1 MIKKFTLSLFS
12 FISIFA
18 FIQDLSAQSWDYKA
32 YPVLPFEI
40 SHLDAELNI
49 KDTGSIEGDILYLIK
64 LKDENL
70 DSLVLDSRDIEI
82 LSAVI
87 NNETKEFYIENHKLV
102 VLTDGEYE
110 RGDEISLRIQYRTT
124 PDFGL
129 YQTAKGTFFTSFL
142 PLTTSHWLPVPDH
155 PRVEFTSEFIFTHPA
170 GKSVVSNGRRA
181 SMEIESVSEE
191 TTSFTSNKTLS
202 PVDINFAMGDLD
214 LISSTQNGFDFQS
227 EYTSMFERR
236 SDHQIHIYTENSDLQ
251 TDQLLQS
258 AVDAY
263 GKLYENLNIGYPFRD
278 LSIIVLDDNFWETK
292 SYGAGIIYLYVNRG
306 DLEAQLKRAMTGV
319 WLGAHFR
326 AEQWSDPDAITALQ
340 GWTHNSLFDLDY
352 VTVKTDE
359 PYHVFD
365 GSLSSKWQYNF
376 AEGHHE
382 KFNGHFE
389 RVYNFLLSE
398 SSRVLSWTDLAEEMY
413 EDSGIPYFDKPE
425 LDEITRE
432 ETSDQ
437 VYMAEMSWGED
448 RQNITV
454 SFDAVADPVNE
465 LVTVRVKEYTL
476 LDEKENEITFTGE
489 SDSVVLN
496 VSGNTENIV
505 LSISGRDDIR
515 LEVQKPFEFWMH
527 QLRNAEDSERRK
539 EAAVGLAGFSD
550 NPDVQL
556 VLQDQMRNE
565 DNPEVYAE
573 LLRTFSAVTKG
584 ATGTDQTLI
593 DQLSTGNSEEV
604 RLAAVEGL
612 AYFRGNDSVISRLR
626 SIANQTDNSD
636 IRTAAVRSLNEV
648 TDSER
653 FKIISEDLITQE
665 SLLQDVPLILN
676 LLSEKGEKEAAVQ
689 YAGTFITDG
698 FPYSIRSKVLDM
710 ILETDQSREGWEN
723 RLPSLLEDRDPRI
736 RIQSLNAMDRVSSS
750 FRNEWLD
757 RRMTEEYDE
766 RVRRALSQF

>member
-1 MIKKFTLSLFS
+1 MIKKITLPLLS
-12 FISIFA
+12 FVFIFA
-18 FIQDLSAQSWDYKA
+18 FIQELSAQSWDYKS
-32 YPVLPFEI
+32 YPPLPFEI

-49 KDTGSIEGDILYLIK
+49 SDTGSIEGDILYLIK
-64 LKDENL
+64 LRDENL

-82 LSAVI
+82 LATVI

-102 VLTDGEYE
+102 IPTDGDYE

-124 PDFGL
+124 PDFGY

-142 PLTTSHWLPVPDH
+142 PLTTSHWLPVSDH

-170 GKSVVSNGRRA
+170 GKTVVSNGRRA

-202 PVDINFAMGDLD
+202 PVDISFAMGGLE
-214 LISSTQNGFDFQS
+214 LIASTQNGMDFQS
-227 EYTSMFERR
+227 EYSSMFERR
-236 SDHQIHIYTENSDLQ
+236 TDHHIHIFSENSDLEA
-251 TDQLLQS
+251 DQLIQS

-278 LSIIVLDDNFWETK
+278 LSIVVLDDNFWETK
-292 SYGAGIIYLYVNRG
+292 SYGAGIIYLHINRG
-306 DLEAQLKRAMTGV
+306 DLEAQLKRALTGV

-326 AEQWSDPDAITALQ
+326 AEQWSDPAAIAALQ
-340 GWTHNSLFDLDY
+340 GWTHNALFDLDY
-352 VTVKTDE
+352 VMDKTDE

-376 AEGHHE
+376 AEEHHE
-382 KFNGHFE
+382 KFNSHFE
-389 RVYNFLLSE
+389 RVYNSLLSE
-398 SSRVLSWTDLAEEMY
+398 SSRVLSWADLAEEIY
-413 EDSGIPYFDKPE
+413 KDSGIPYFDKPK
-425 LDEITRE
+425 LKEIARD
-432 ETSDQ
+432 ETSGQ
-437 VYMAEMSWGED
+437 VYRAEMSWDQD

-454 SFDAVADPVNE
+454 SFNATADPVNE

-489 SDSVVLN
+489 SDSIVLN
-496 VSGNTENIV
+496 VSENTENIE

-527 QLRNAEDSERRK
+527 QLRNSNDSERR
-539 EAAVGLAGFSD
+539 EAAAEGLANFSD
-550 NPDVQL
+550 NPDLQL
-556 VLQDQMRNE
+556 ALQDQMRNE
-565 DNPEVYAE
+565 ENPEVYAE

-593 DQLSTGNSEEV
+593 DHLSSGNSDEV

-626 SIANQTDNSD
+626 SIANQTNNSE
-636 IRTAAVRSLNEV
+636 IRTAAVLSLNEV
-648 TDSER
+648 TDTER
-653 FKIISEDLITQE
+653 FKILSEDLITQE

-689 YAGTFITDG
+689 YAGTFLADG
-698 FPYSIRSKVLDM
+698 FPYSIRSEVLDL

-750 FRNEWLD
+750 FRNEWLE

-766 RVRRALSQF
+766 RVRRALNQF

>member
-1 MIKKFTLSLFS
+1 MIKKITLSLLS

-18 FIQDLSAQSWDYKA
+18 LIQDLSAQNWDYKT
-32 YPVLPFEI
+32 YPLLPFEI

-49 KDTGSIEGDILYLIK
+49 SGTGSVEGDILYLIQ

-82 LSAVI
+82 LGTVI
-87 NNETKEFYIENHKLV
+87 NNESKEYYIENNQLV
-102 VLTDGEYE
+102 VLTDGDYE

-124 PDFGL
+124 PDFGY

-170 GKSVVSNGRRA
+170 GKTIVSNGRRA

-191 TTSFTSNKTLS
+191 TTSFTSSKTLS
-202 PVDINFAMGDLD
+202 PVDISFAMGDLE
-214 LISSTQNGFDFQS
+214 LITSTQSGIEFQS
-227 EYTSMFERR
+227 EYNSMFERR
-236 SDHQIHIYTENSDLQ
+236 SDHQINIYSENSDLQ
-251 TDQLLQS
+251 ADQLLQS

-263 GKLYENLNIGYPFRD
+263 GKLFENLNIGYPFRD
-278 LSIIVLDDNFWETK
+278 LSIVVLDDNFWETK
-292 SYGAGIIYLYVNRG
+292 SYGAGIIYLYLNKG
-306 DLEAQLKRAMTGV
+306 DLEAQLKRAMIGV
-319 WLGAHFR
+319 WLGAHYR

-340 GWTHNSLFDLDY
+340 GWTQNEFFDLGY
-352 VTVKTDE
+352 VYDKTDE
-359 PYHVFD
+359 PYYVFD

-382 KFNGHFE
+382 NFSSHFE
-389 RVYNFLLSE
+389 RVFNSLLSE
-398 SSRVLSWTDLAEEMY
+398 TSRVLSWSDLAKEIY
-413 EDSGIPYFDKPE
+413 KDSGIPYFDKPE
-425 LDEITRE
+425 LVEIARE
-432 ETSDQ
+432 ETSDHM
-437 VYMAEMSWGED
+437 YRAEMSWDED

-454 SFDAVADPVNE
+454 SFDASSDPVRE

-489 SDSVVLN
+489 SDSIVLN
-496 VSGNTENIV
+496 VSTNTENIE

-515 LEVQKPFEFWMH
+515 LEVRKPFEFWMH
-527 QLRNAEDSERRK
+527 QLRNSDDPERRK
-539 EAAVGLAGFSD
+539 EAAIGLVDFTD
-550 NPDVQL
+550 NPDLQL
-556 VLQDQMRNE
+556 ALQDQMRNE
-565 DNPEVYAE
+565 DNPGVYAE

-584 ATGTDQTLI
+584 ATGTDQTLFNN
-593 DQLSTGNSEEV
+593 LSSGQSAEV

-612 AYFRGNDSVISRLR
+612 AHFRGNDSVISRLR
-626 SIANQTDNSD
+626 SIANQTDNSE

-648 TDSER
+648 TDVDR
-653 FKIISEDLITQE
+653 FKIIAEDLITQE
-665 SLLQDVPLILN
+665 NLLQDVPLILN
-676 LLSEKGEKEAAVQ
+676 LLSDKGEKEAAVQ
-689 YAGTFITDG
+689 YAGTFLADG
-698 FPYSIRSKVLDM
+698 FPYSIRSEVLDL

-750 FRNEWLD
+750 FRSDWIE
-757 RRMTEEYDE
+757 RRMTDEYDE